1 MGYENL
7 ILFENPDFDDA
18 IIGTSH
24 NGRVVYD
31 FDKMVECLA
40 KEENM
45 TVEEAMDFICY
56 NTIRSIPYM
65 GSDAPIVLYPLYDIN

>member
-7 ILFENPDFDDA
+7 MFFENPNFDDA

-40 KEENM
+40 KEDNM

-65 GSDAPIVLYPLYDIN
+65 GADAPIVVYPLYDIN